1 ENVLGATRVATGN
14 GGDTINVRAANAAT
28 TVDGGEDDDVV
39 NVGSVAPGTGGVLT
53 GLSAAVAIAG
63 GLGFDRLNLDSS
75 GTTAGTIGQLSHD
88 TLSGLTLGVALA
100 FDSMD
105 DLRLVLGDF
114 ADQFTIAS
122 TADDMA
128 VTVMAQGGA
137 DQILVEAINGPTTV
151 DGGTGSDTIA
161 VIPSTDSPVDS
172 ARVVPNRRSAI
183 NAGLLVRGGVGG
195 ADIDSLVYRSVFAV
209 TETGR
214 LTGDR
219 LSGLDLPAG
228 IDYRELESLQVVLDT
243 NGDVAVTIEDTHA
256 GSTEIL
262 TGSGADIVNIRAVSG
277 PTSVATSGGA
287 DAVNVGSRARG
298 VTGDAS
304 LNEGGDLKAIAANLV
319 VNGGPTGGTGPLN
332 TSTDVLTVDGSGDTQ
347 AATGTL
353 AAVTLNGF
361 GMTGSFQ
368 YQAMESV
375 FLTLGSG
382 NDRLTIAS
390 TAAGATYQV
399 RGGAGNDTVVAGTGN
414 LETLLGRVRIFGDS
428 GTDQATVDDR
438 ESASRADYRIAG
450 GAVTSQSQIGQPDRV
465 FAGVEFDSSLES
477 LSLTGNGSA
486 NTFDVSPSPATR
498 FSVDGGLPA
507 TGLVPPRLGDTLRI
521 DFSAVSGEV
530 LSWSDSRT
538 GTGLWQFTSGQQP
551 VSFTSIERLNG
562 VDSLAVFSG
571 AGINS
576 SGDVKVYDPKSGLLR
591 FTISSLQ
598 IRSDGFRDGIRA
610 VTGDLNGDGV
620 PDVAVSQDFTTN
632 AKVKVF
638 DGITGRQLVSL
649 RPFNNPALCR
659 GVVEL
664 AIGDVDGDGW
674 SDLVAGQNCDVS
686 ISIRVFSGD
695 PNQNWRQLGAE
706 LRPFGAVNTRLASL
720 TMADQDVRGAANR
733 SVLWVGATLDSVTS
747 VRAFRW
753 NNASAFDEVLG
764 SRFNPFGTGTGKSVR
779 LTTGDINGDGV
790 EDLITSLGTGKPPSI
805 RVFDGAK
812 YGQSL
817 GNAFPVFNQAKA
829 VDEVFTDAFD
839 FNGDGLVERIT
850 AFDSVGGVVGEVRR
864 FGATGTEAGAFT
876 ANMGAFPNLAG
887 MWLVNGQ
894 PATISQVGTDLTL
907 TDERGRVTAA
917 KLQSAGQ
924 IVTVKYRALAKIDGN
939 VLRFSNGLN
948 WQRLDL
954 TGNYAVAGGIARIQ
968 HQGSVIRVWDQEGN
982 LYPASF
988 TAAKTIIVPSLGNL
1002 SGQIRAGG
1010 IDWSDG
1016 SSWRKLDL
1024 STEYRNAAGERFRI
1038 LSNGVGDVVL
1048 GDSKGNASVA
1058 RWVGPDRLVALDWGG
1073 RTGVVRDSRI
1083 TWSDGSVWLKNQRL
1097 NGTTATG
1104 GLVAIESRDDQILL
1118 SNGSARSRARL
1129 VNSQTIYAIDW
1140 RLTGVIVDD
1149 QIQWSNGT
1157 IWKDFGLEAFNS
1169 AFRDIVTLPFPN
1181 VFLKGD
1187 DSRGGAVAIE
1197 LRQNELFLTD
1207 RKGDVAPAVRIATN
1221 KIFVAKWNL
1230 TGTLVKGK
1238 VYWSNATLWRG
1249 FDTTLIEYVF
1259 KN

>member
-1 ENVLGATRVATGN
+1 
-14 GGDTINVRAANAAT
+14 
-28 TVDGGEDDDVV
+28 
-39 NVGSVAPGTGGVLT
+39 LT
-53 GLSAAVAIAG
+53 GVTASVSLAG
-63 GLGFDRLNLDSS
+63 GPGSDTLNVDSS
-75 GTTAGTIGQLSHD
+75 GATAGTTGQLTHD
-88 TLSGLTLGVALA
+88 TLAGLGLGVALT

-105 DLRLVLGDF
+105 DLRLVLGEF

-151 DGGTGSDTIA
+151 DGGAGSDTIEA
-161 VIPSTDSPVDS
+161 VPSADVPVDS
-172 ARVVPNRRSAI
+172 ERAVSNRRLAI
-183 NAGLLVRGGVGG
+183 NAGLLVRGGGNA
-195 ADIDSLVYRSVFAV
+195 ADLDTLVYRSVFAV
-209 TETGR
+209 TESSR
-214 LTGDR
+214 LTENR

-228 IDYRELESLQVVLDT
+228 IDFRELESLRVVLDT
-243 NGDVAVTIEDTHA
+243 NSDTVFTIEDTHF
-256 GSTEIL
+256 GDTEIL
-262 TGSGADIVNIRAVSG
+262 TGAGADIVNIRAVRG
-277 PTSVATSGGA
+277 PTTVATRGGA
-287 DAVNVGSRARG
+287 DTVNVGSRARG

-304 LNEGGDLKAIAANLV
+304 LNDGGDLHAIVANLT
-319 VNGGPTGGTGPLN
+319 VNGGPVGGSGPLN
-332 TSTDVLTVDGSGDTQ
+332 TDNDLLNVDDSGDTL
-347 AATGTL
+347 ATTVML
-353 AAVTLNGF
+353 AASTLNGL
-361 GMTGSFQ
+361 GMMGTLQ

-375 FLTLGSG
+375 FLSLGSG
-382 NDRLTIAS
+382 NDRLTVES
-390 TAAGATYQV
+390 TMAGAIYQV
-399 RGGAGNDTVVAGTGN
+399 RGNAGNDTFVAGTGN
-414 LETLLGRVRIFGDS
+414 LETLAGRIRMFGDS
-428 GTDQATVDDR
+428 GSDLVAVDDR
-438 ESASRADYRIAG
+438 ESALRADYRIAG
-450 GAVTSQSQIGQPDRV
+450 GVVTSQSQIGQPSRV
-465 FAGVEFDSSLES
+465 FAGVEFDSSVES
-477 LSLTGNGSA
+477 LSLTGSGVA
-486 NTFDVSPSPATR
+486 NIFDVSPSPSTR
-498 FSVDGGLPA
+498 FSIDGGLPA
-507 TGLVPPRLGDTLRI
+507 AGLVPPRFGDMLRI

-538 GTGLWQFTSGQQP
+538 GTGLWQFISGQQP

-562 VDSLAVFSG
+562 VDSLAVFSN
-571 AGINS
+571 AGLNG

-598 IRSDGFRDGIRA
+598 IRSDGFREGIRA

-620 PDVAVSQDFTTN
+620 PDIAVSQDFTTN

-674 SDLVAGQNCDVS
+674 NDLVAGQNCDVS

-706 LRPFGAVNTRLASL
+706 LRPFGALNTRLASL
-720 TMADQDVRGAANR
+720 AMADQDLRGDANR

-753 NNASAFDEVLG
+753 NNAAAFDEVLG

-779 LTTGDINGDGV
+779 LTTGDINGDGI

-805 RVFDGAK
+805 RVFDGAR

-817 GNAFPVFNQAKA
+817 GNAFPIFNQAKA

-839 FNGDGLVERIT
+839 FDGDGMVERMT
-850 AFDSVGGVVGEVRR
+850 AFESVGGVIGEVRR
-864 FGATGTEAGAFT
+864 FSTTGTEAGAFT
-876 ANMGAFPNLAG
+876 ANMGAFPDLAG

-894 PATISQVGTDLTL
+894 PATISQVGTELTL
-907 TDERGRVTAA
+907 TDERGRVTVA

-924 IVTVKYRALAKIDGN
+924 IVTVKFRALAKIDGN
-939 VLRFSNGLN
+939 VLRFGNGVN
-948 WQRLDL
+948 WQRLNL
-954 TGNYAVAGGIARIQ
+954 TGTYAVGGGVARIQ
-968 HQGSVIRVWDQEGN
+968 HQGSVVRVWDQDGK

-988 TAAKTIIVPSLGNL
+988 TATKTIVVPSLGNL

-1016 SSWRKLDL
+1016 STWRKLDL
-1024 STEYRNAAGERFRI
+1024 STEYRNAAGDRFRI
-1038 LSNGVGDVVL
+1038 LGNGVGDVVL
-1048 GDSKGNASVA
+1048 GDIKGNVSVA
-1058 RWVGPDRLVALDWGG
+1058 RWLGPDRLVALDWGG
-1073 RTGVVRDSRI
+1073 RIGVVRDSRI

-1104 GLVAIESRDDQILL
+1104 ALVAIESRDDQILL
-1118 SNGSARSRARL
+1118 VNGSARSRARL

-1140 RLTGVIVDD
+1140 RLTGAIIDD

-1181 VFLKGD
+1181 VLLKGD

-1197 LRQNELFLTD
+1197 LRQNELFVTD
-1207 RKGDVAPAVRIATN
+1207 RRGDVAPATRIATN